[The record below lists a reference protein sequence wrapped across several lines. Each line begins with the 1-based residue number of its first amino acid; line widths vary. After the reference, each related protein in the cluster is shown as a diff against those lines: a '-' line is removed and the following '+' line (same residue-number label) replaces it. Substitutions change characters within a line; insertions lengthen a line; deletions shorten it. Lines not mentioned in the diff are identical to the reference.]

1 MVRDRDRDASKVDQS
16 QVTPS
21 RLPDVTPPAYPSQNY
36 DFILQAVWEINRTL
50 GSLQTSVENLSKQT
64 KEHDDKIDK
73 LSHKVYA
80 ATAIVAVLWAIAL
93 AAIEYFK
100 K

>member
-1 MVRDRDRDASKVDQS
+1 MARDKEAPRTGERE
-16 QVTPS
+16 VTPS
-21 RLPDVTPPAYPSQNY
+21 RLPDVTPPPYPSQNY

-50 GSLQTSVENLSKQT
+50 GSLQTSVESLSKQT

-80 ATAIVAVLWAIAL
+80 ATAVIAVLWAIAL
-93 AAIEYFK
+93 ALLGYFHK
-100 K
+100 